1 MWVFFA
7 RSTFPPRDIAP
18 ARESPMTRVRR
29 PSDTFNTGLV
39 WFRRDLRST
48 DNDALYQALKHC
60 ERVWCVFM
68 FDTAILQPLID
79 TWQARH
85 ADTQP

>member
-1 MWVFFA
+1 
-7 RSTFPPRDIAP
+7 
-18 ARESPMTRVRR
+18 MTRVRR

-39 WFRRDLRST
+39 WIRRDLRST

-85 ADTQP
+85 ADTQPQDRRIEFILAALDELDKALRA